1 MGTKRKGGR
10 TMQCMKC
17 GKDTVD
23 NQVFCPSCLQTM
35 EAYPVKPGAVVNLP
49 SHKATAETKKP
60 AHRKRAMTPDE
71 QIAYLQK
78 HLRYYRILG
87 WILAILLLAS
97 SGILLYETISPD
109 RPVIGQNYTIDTG
122 MDLD

>member
-1 MGTKRKGGR
+1 MV
-10 TMQCMKC
+10 MQCMKC
-17 GKDTVD
+17 GKDTVAE
-23 NQVFCPSCLQTM
+23 QVFCPSCLQMM

-49 SHKATAETKKP
+49 SRKPTADSKKTI
-60 AHRKRAMTPDE
+60 HRKRPMTPDE
-71 QIAYLQK
+71 QIAYLQR
-78 HLRYYRILG
+78 HLRYSRIIG

-109 RPVIGQNYTIDTG
+109 RPVIGQNYTIDTR